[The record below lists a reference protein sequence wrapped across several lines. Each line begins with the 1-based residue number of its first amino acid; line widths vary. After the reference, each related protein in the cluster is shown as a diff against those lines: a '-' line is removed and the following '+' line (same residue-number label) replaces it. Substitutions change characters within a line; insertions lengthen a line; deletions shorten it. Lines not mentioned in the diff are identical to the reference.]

1 MRKVLMMSAAMAIT
15 VAAHGALADG
25 KSVYDASCAACH
37 TPGVAGAPKT
47 GDKAAWKDA
56 IAKGNET
63 LYTNSIKG
71 FQGKAGFMPPKGGF
85 ANLSDADVKAA
96 VDYMVGQ
103 SK

>member
-1 MRKVLMMSAAMAIT
+1 MRKVTMLGAAMAMVT
-15 VAAHGALADG
+15 GVTLADG
-25 KSVYDASCAACH
+25 KAVYDKACAACH

-47 GDKAAWKDA
+47 GDKAAWKDV
-56 IAKGNET
+56 IAKGNDT

-85 ANLSDADVKAA
+85 ADLSDADVKSA
-96 VDYMVGQ
+96 VDHMVGQ